1 MHSFLFWDEAAG
13 SWLVCIGLI
22 CVFVHFV
29 YIVGCVHCVG
39 IRRFCAVK
47 ISHPLAPV
55 TLTVFW
61 GEGGRGGGGE

>member
-1 MHSFLFWDEAAG
+1 MSL
-13 SWLVCIGLI
+13 SISCTLLV
-22 CVFVHFV
+22 V
-29 YIVGCVHCVG
+29 YIHCVG

-61 GEGGRGGGGE
+61 GEGGGRGGGGE